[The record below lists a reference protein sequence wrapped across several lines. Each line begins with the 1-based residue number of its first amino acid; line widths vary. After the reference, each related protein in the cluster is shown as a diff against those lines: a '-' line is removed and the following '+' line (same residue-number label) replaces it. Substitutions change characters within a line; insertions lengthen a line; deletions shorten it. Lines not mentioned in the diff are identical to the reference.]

1 MTLSSDTVSSPPSE
15 TTEGYGSKGYRTYVL
30 IALIVVY
37 TFNFIDRT
45 LIGVLGEPIR
55 ETFGLSD
62 TQIGLLSGL
71 AFATLYT
78 LLGIPF
84 AMLAERK
91 SRTWIISVAMAAWSA
106 MTVACGMAQTTL
118 QFALARVGVGI
129 GEAGCSPP
137 SHSLISD
144 YFPPEKRSSA
154 LGIFAL
160 GIPIGSM
167 LAAVGGAWIA
177 DQEGLNWRDAFI
189 WMGLPGVIGAVLFKM
204 TVKEL
209 SLIHI

>member
-1 MTLSSDTVSSPPSE
+1 MAESTTETPASSQS
-15 TTEGYGSKGYRTYVL
+15 EGYGSSAYRGYVL
-30 IALIVVY
+30 FALIVVY

-45 LIGVLGEPIR
+45 LISVLGEQIR

-62 TQIGLLSGL
+62 FMIGLLSGM
-71 AFATLYT
+71 AFALLYT

-91 SRTWIISVAMAAWSA
+91 NRTRIITAAMIAWSG
-106 MTVACGMAQTTL
+106 MTVMCGYAQNTF

-160 GIPIGSM
+160 GIPIGGM
-167 LAAVGGAWIA
+167 LA
-177 DQEGLNWRDAFI
+177 
-189 WMGLPGVIGAVLFKM
+189 
-204 TVKEL
+204 L